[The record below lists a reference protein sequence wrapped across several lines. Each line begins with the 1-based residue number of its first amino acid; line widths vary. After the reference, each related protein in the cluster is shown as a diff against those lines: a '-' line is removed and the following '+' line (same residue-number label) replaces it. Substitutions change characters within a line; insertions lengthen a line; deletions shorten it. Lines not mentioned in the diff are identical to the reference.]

1 MAALFRF
8 EFAYY
13 LRRPAFWLVAALFG
27 GFGFADMVSKAGAG
41 NAFFFVNGPAELL
54 QTTVWYTLFAGIAV
68 VAFVGDAFVRDDRS
82 GIAPLVMATPA
93 SRFDLLGVR
102 FAAAFL
108 IALLAFSAYLPGMLL
123 GESMSGL
130 NPYAIGPLRA
140 DAYLLGW
147 ALVAVP
153 NVLLLS
159 ALTFAVATRT
169 RSLIACYVAV
179 LVLLM
184 VYVTAMLTVGIEQVD
199 YRLLELWSLFD
210 PYGYFALESATL
222 GWTVHQHNTQLP
234 ELGSL
239 LGNRA
244 LWLAL
249 SVLLAVLAF
258 VLTDP
263 RRERAAGG
271 RSKRQSGQ
279 EGVDAARAAVAARPP
294 AVRGVGARTPG
305 LSALLALA
313 AMETQAILRSRAF
326 QLLAVCGVISLFFA
340 VAGARSF
347 EHSNPSTDILVFTAS
362 TYFRYVLFA
371 IVVFYA
377 VESMWRDRDAGMQAV
392 IDATPVPTAYVV
404 LSRASALFAVIALNL
419 LGCMAVLALYQALHG
434 YDRFEF
440 GLSATLLF
448 GVHGPYF
455 FFLAV
460 LGLFMQALTR
470 HRYGGMGATVA
481 VALSVIP
488 LDAFG
493 FFHNLYRFG
502 ATNDI
507 GYSPMNGF
515 GGLFAGHMW
524 YVAYWS
530 AVCVLLLV
538 LTCMF
543 WPRGSGEVHGR
554 RAWQLATPALRRS
567 AWVAAAASGAL
578 ATWIVYNT
586 MLLNPYQPPGKDL
599 LAVNHERNFKQYEH
613 LPMPV
618 VVATRV
624 AVDLYP
630 SQRHFL
636 AHGHY
641 TLENRSGEP
650 IREIHLSTFINL
662 RLVDARMPGARLR
675 EAHPQWGYYIYA
687 LDVPLQP
694 GARAELEFV
703 TRTDAPKGFLN
714 QVDSDDVY
722 MVAPND
728 VVHNGSVLYSPFILP
743 FVGYTKMVEH
753 KEAWLRAKHELPP
766 LDRRMRA
773 HDDPAGLA
781 QALSVSHLAWGDTDV
796 KVSTD
801 GDQMAVSS
809 GRELR
814 RWSEDGRNY
823 ARFVGEQPDR
833 GKFTLY
839 SARYSRY
846 RNGDARVPI
855 DVFHHPAHADNV
867 PIMAKHL
874 AQSFALY
881 EELFGRFPYGQVR
894 LAEFVYYPGSVYSE
908 GGTIGLPEVLAWKSE
923 RSREGE
929 DAMVG
934 WLAYL
939 LAHAWWEDQMIAAD
953 VAGGM
958 VIREA
963 LSGYATNLYRRS
975 QYPAEDFRRVKQKQ
989 MRDYFRALGKVD
1001 FEEPPLNDVFNEVLV
1016 ARFKGTMTLEL
1027 IESHIGQAA
1036 LLEALREFLGQ
1047 FRGRP
1052 PPYATVIDLRDALLA
1067 RTPVHLQEPV
1077 RSLFEQVVT
1086 FDTELLAAQA
1096 SPVGDGWA
1104 LRLRARLD
1112 KLIGHG
1118 LGRQE
1123 KAAMDLPVDYVVLDA
1138 QGGEIARGRIDPS
1151 QSGRSLDLR
1160 LHARPARVV
1169 LDPDYLL
1176 PAPVSPQRTR
1186 AVTVVA
1192 CRAADDC

>member
-1 MAALFRF
+1 MLALLRF
-8 EFAYY
+8 EFSYT
-13 LRRPAFWLVAALFG
+13 LRRPAFWLVVALFG

-68 VAFVGDAFVRDDRS
+68 VAFVGDAFVRDARC
-82 GIAPLVMATPA
+82 GIEPLVLATPA
-93 SRFDLLGVR
+93 RRFDLLGAR
-102 FAAAFL
+102 FFAAFL

-130 NPYAIGPLRA
+130 NPYAIGPLRL
-140 DAYLLGW
+140 DAYLTGW
-147 ALVAVP
+147 LLVAVP
-153 NVLLLS
+153 NLFLLS
-159 ALTFAVATRT
+159 VLTFVVATRT

-179 LVLLM
+179 LLLLM
-184 VYVTAMLTVGIEQVD
+184 VYVTAMLTVGLEQVD

-210 PYGYFALESATL
+210 PYGYFAIESATL
-222 GWTVHQHNTQLP
+222 GWTVHQHNTRLP
-234 ELGSL
+234 DTASL
-239 LGNRA
+239 LANRA

-249 SVLLAVLAF
+249 SGLVGLAALRF
-258 VLTDP
+258 VDP
-263 RRERAAGG
+263 RRERPLAGG
-271 RSKRQSGQ
+271 RKASAK
-279 EGVDAARAAVAARPP
+279 VAGGARP
-294 AVRGVGARTPG
+294 AVVRGIAARTPG
-305 LSALLALA
+305 LAALLALIA
-313 AMETQAILRSRAF
+313 LETRAILLSRAF
-326 QLLAVCGVISLFFA
+326 QLLAVCGVVSLFFA
-340 VAGARSF
+340 AAGARSF

-362 TYFRYVLFA
+362 MYFRYVLFA

-377 VESMWRDRDAGMQAV
+377 AESMWRDRDAGMQAV
-392 IDATPVPTAYVV
+392 IDATPVPTSFLV
-404 LSRASALFAVIALNL
+404 LSRAGALFVTIALNL

-448 GVHGPYF
+448 AVHGPYF

-470 HRYGGMGATVA
+470 HRYGGMAATIA
-481 VALSVIP
+481 VALSIIP

-515 GGLFAGHMW
+515 GGLFEGHMW

-530 AVCVLLLV
+530 AVSALLLA
-538 LTCMF
+538 LTCVF
-543 WPRGSGEVHGR
+543 WPRGSGELHGR
-554 RAWQLATPALRRS
+554 RAWRLATPGLRRG
-567 AWVAAAASGAL
+567 AWVAAGAAGVL

-586 MLLNPYQPPGKDL
+586 VLLNPYQPPGKEL
-599 LAVNHERNFKQYEH
+599 LAVNHERRFKQYEN

-618 VVATRV
+618 VIATRV

-636 AHGHY
+636 AHGRY

-675 EAHPQWGYYIYA
+675 EAHPEWGYYIYA

-694 GARAELEFV
+694 GARAELDFV

-722 MVAPND
+722 MIAPND

-753 KEAWLRAKHELPP
+753 KEAWLRAKHDLPT
-766 LDRRMRA
+766 LDQRMRA
-773 HDDPAGLA
+773 HDDPVGLA
-781 QALSVSHLAWGDTDV
+781 RALSVSHLAWGDTDV

-823 ARFVGEQPDR
+823 AHFAGEQPDR

-839 SARYSRY
+839 SARYARY
-846 RNGDARVPI
+846 RNDDARVPI

-867 PIMAKHL
+867 PTMAKHL

-881 EELFGRFPYGQVR
+881 EDLFGHYPYGQVR

-1016 ARFKGTMTLEL
+1016 ARFKGTMVLEL
-1027 IESHIGQAA
+1027 IESHIGRPALLAA
-1036 LLEALREFLGQ
+1036 LRDFVDRY
-1047 FRGRP
+1047 RGAP
-1052 PPYATVIDLRDALLA
+1052 PPYATVLDLRDAIAA
-1067 RTPVHLQEPV
+1067 RAPPELRGWIADQFASVVTYQFGLIDARSGPVHGDRQT
-1077 RSLFEQVVT
+1077 VT
-1086 FDTELLAAQA
+1086 LTLE
-1096 SPVGDGWA
+1096 
-1104 LRLRARLD
+1104 AR
-1112 KLIGHG
+1112 KLVTHG
-1118 LGRQE
+1118 LGDQR
-1123 KAAMDLPVDYVVLDA
+1123 AAPLDLPLTVDFLDQAGQPVHRAVLAPAAQQATLELVVPRTA
-1138 QGGEIARGRIDPS
+1138 VS
-1151 QSGRSLDLR
+1151 
-1160 LHARPARVV
+1160 VK
-1169 LDPDYLL
+1169 LDPELWL
-1176 PAPVSPQRTR
+1176 PSASMIGRERRLAAPEHASARL
-1186 AVTVVA
+1186 
-1192 CRAADDC
+1192 